1 MSDDKK
7 EKGFWEGLRET
18 FLPTTEEKQEQVR
31 RGIEK
36 ANSLLNLEKKVNPLL
51 NLAGLKLSTQN
62 NEQENEKESLYNR
75 KFNEQTYLLSNW
87 EEIRKKEEV
96 KLLSENYIK
105 VKNTNIDTF
114 QNQIYGRE
122 GVEHLLKITSAQLAF
137 LVPKVRLYKVF
148 NPYGK
153 EPVVLEFPFQNQVE
167 ELESILSKKT
177 GTGRGVGVGLDSFE
191 WNFEG
196 TQPAEV
202 DKLITVKIGMIFQS
216 LSSLFEPI
224 KTLET
229 ENKKYQIFYKDLTK
243 YSQIQMA
250 KYKNALSDEEN
261 YNTYT
266 LAKAMDYGWMFNI
279 PVWGRSGNGY
289 IFDSNYITAEQAK
302 DEVEK
307 FLGREVVIGKTLK
320 FDPGALDRVWIKN
333 CCAIGLSSSFVEPL
347 EATSIGTSIQQAF
360 LLMHRLPNYDE
371 DTIEK
376 YNKDINDILTNLRDF
391 VILHYITKKD
401 NTQFWRDIQ
410 KMPIPESLAKNL
422 KRWRK
427 NLPIADDFKGSTD
440 YKLFSDAHYIHILAG
455 LKLFDVEA
463 IKQEYEMM
471 HPVIKEIAENF
482 IREKYTFEKINPSVG
497 HKQYIEYVRNLSK
510 K

>member
-1 MSDDKK
+1 MSKLNKISVIGGGTAGLVAALILKCRFPNCSVNLIRSKRIGIIGVGEGSTEHWNEFMKYIGVPFQTVIK
-7 EKGFWEGLRET
+7 ECDATFKAGIMFRGWADEDFMHSIGPENDIKNGQYPTVYGKLISGQYPNKTFNPSLSWESRVYEH
-18 FLPTTEEKQEQVR
+18 R
-31 RGIEK
+31 
-36 ANSLLNLEKKVNPLL
+36 LNLENGSPW
-51 NLAGLKLSTQN
+51 NQ
-62 NEQENEKESLYNR
+62 YH
-75 KFNEQTYLLSNW
+75 F
-87 EEIRKKEEV
+87 
-96 KLLSENYIK
+96 
-105 VKNTNIDTF
+105 NTN
-114 QNQIYGRE
+114 
-122 GVEHLLKITSAQLAF
+122 
-137 LVPKVRLYKVF
+137 
-148 NPYGK
+148 
-153 EPVVLEFPFQNQVE
+153 
-167 ELESILSKKT
+167 
-177 GTGRGVGVGLDSFE
+177 
-191 WNFEG
+191 
-196 TQPAEV
+196 
-202 DKLITVKIGMIFQS
+202 KLNDF
-216 LSSLFEPI
+216 
-224 KTLET
+224 
-229 ENKKYQIFYKDLTK
+229 LTK
-243 YSQIQMA
+243 VAVEKNISVLDDEILEVMLDKDGAIDHLVGETDNYKSDFYIDSTGFSKVLISKLGAKWNSYSEYLKMNSAIVFPLEDTA
-250 KYKNALSDEEN
+250 E
-261 YNTYT
+261 YNMWTT
-266 LAKAMDYGWMFNI
+266 AQAMDYGWMFNI

-347 EATSIGTSIQQAF
+347 EATSIGTSIQQSF

-401 NTQFWRDIQ
+401 NTQFWRDIRN
-410 KMPIPESLAKNL
+410 MPIPESLAKNL
-422 KRWRK
+422 KKWRK
-427 NLPIADDFKGSTD
+427 NLPIADDFKESTD

-455 LKLFDVEA
+455 LKLFDIEA

-497 HKQYIEYVRNLSK
+497 HKQYIEYVRNLPK